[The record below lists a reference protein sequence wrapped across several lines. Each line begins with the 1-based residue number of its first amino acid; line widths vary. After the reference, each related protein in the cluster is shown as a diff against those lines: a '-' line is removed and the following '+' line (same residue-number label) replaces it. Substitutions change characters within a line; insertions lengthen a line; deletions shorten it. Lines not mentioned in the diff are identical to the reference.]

1 MTRNELWSFCV
12 LDIDKNK
19 RLMVNHLIESD
30 RNIVHYCWFG
40 KNKLPEHASRVIE
53 SWRRYAPDYEIR
65 CWNENN
71 FDVNGHPFTKAAYES
86 GKMAFVSDYVRF
98 WAVYNY
104 GGIYMDLGS
113 ELIRNIDELVSSHEG
128 ISAIERST
136 CTVNAGLF
144 LTCKSHDSLVKEML
158 SRYDDLGYVNSDSF
172 RLSHTV
178 NEMFTGLLSE
188 KGFQRKD
195 DTQYIDGWMIL
206 SSVYF
211 NPIYGVGGYHI
222 KKNTY
227 SIHKYTASWR
237 DPKEKCKDYLTHR
250 FSFFIG
256 NRMGNI
262 VARMIVELK
271 FEKFSTAVKNILDKI

>member
-1 MTRNELWSFCV
+1 
-12 LDIDKNK
+12 
-19 RLMVNHLIESD
+19 
-30 RNIVHYCWFG
+30 
-40 KNKLPEHASRVIE
+40 
-53 SWRRYAPDYEIR
+53 
-65 CWNENN
+65 
-71 FDVNGHPFTKAAYES
+71 
-86 GKMAFVSDYVRF
+86 
-98 WAVYNY
+98 
-104 GGIYMDLGS
+104 MDLGS

-262 VARMIVELK
+262 VARMIAELK

>member
-1 MTRNELWSFCV
+1 MEVTSTKK
-12 LDIDKNK
+12 I
-19 RLMVNHLIESD
+19 I
-30 RNIVHYCWFG
+30 HYCWFG

-53 SWRRYAPDYEIR
+53 SWRKYAPDYEIK

-71 FDVNGHPFTKAAYES
+71 FDVNDHLFTKAAYES

-113 ELIRNIDELVSSHEG
+113 ELIRDIDEFVLSHEG

-144 LTCKSHDSLVKEML
+144 LACKKHDSLIKEML
-158 SRYDDLGYVNSDSF
+158 SRYDNLEYVDSDSF

-178 NEMFTGLLSE
+178 NEMFTGFLSE

-195 DTQYIDGWMIL
+195 DTQYIDGWVIL
-206 SSVYF
+206 SSDYF
-211 NPIYGVGGYHI
+211 NPLYGMGGYHI

-237 DPKEKCKDYLTHR
+237 DPKEKYKDYLTHR
-250 FSFFIG
+250 FSFFVG

-262 VARMIVELK
+262 AARMITELK
-271 FEKFSTAVKNILDKI
+271 FENFSVALRNILAKIQA